1 MENCTQSNELL
12 SAVGPKEIN
21 DRSGIKLEERWTDEE
36 GANRVEQIN
45 DFYAMGQNLKLN
57 SVPEVVDTLT
67 IRDYPDLYKYNGKK
81 RLGAII
87 VPDSYNPAKPTMVH
101 VDKDKLP

>member
-1 MENCTQSNELL
+1 MENCTETNELL
-12 SAVGPKEIN
+12 SVVGPKEIN
-21 DRSGIKLEERWTDEE
+21 ARSGIKLEERWTDEE

-67 IRDYPDLYKYNGKK
+67 IRDYYNYNDSFF
-81 RLGAII
+81 RLLLIFYTI
-87 VPDSYNPAKPTMVH
+87 VNFQC
-101 VDKDKLP
+101 